1 MPEGEI
7 DKYFIID
14 PLKKMLIEQ
23 YAEQFQINTQKGS
36 IYVHHEDNIRRVQF
50 HNQGVAKSVTCLK
63 EFLDSLR
70 LESLFDPEGLPLQ
83 CTDKACFMKGLEEH
97 S

>member
-36 IYVHHEDNIRRVQF
+36 IYVHHEDNI
-50 HNQGVAKSVTCLK
+50 
-63 EFLDSLR
+63 
-70 LESLFDPEGLPLQ
+70 
-83 CTDKACFMKGLEEH
+83 
-97 S
+97 